1 MTPEKLLEEH
11 YLFRNLQPD
20 VRGRLLKIGRIEK
33 YASGHTLFLKGD
45 PGNSLF
51 GVLDGQVRI
60 ASTSINGRET
70 VLNTMITGEVFGEIA
85 LLDGKARSADAVTAS
100 ACSLFEI
107 QRSDFLRLLRDDP
120 GFTEHVLTLVCER
133 VRWISERVEDFSF
146 LNVAGHLAKMLLM
159 NADQHGTL
167 TDTGI
172 RLDGLP
178 SQGEL
183 AKMIGTSRVSVNK
196 HLQNWKREGII
207 QIEKGRVTLLDEEA
221 LDAVVNADPVI
232 D

>member
-11 YLFRNLQPD
+11 YLFRNLQAD
-20 VRGRLLKIGRIEK
+20 LRARLLKIGRIEE
-33 YASGHTLFLKGD
+33 YPAGHTLFLKGD
-45 PGNSLF
+45 PGSSLF
-51 GVLDGQVRI
+51 GVLDGEIRI

-70 VLNTMITGEVFGEIA
+70 VLNTMSTGDVFGEIA
-85 LLDGKARSADAVTAS
+85 LLDGKARSADAVTA
-100 ACSLFEI
+100 ARCALFEI
-107 QRSDFLRLLRDDP
+107 QRADFLRLLREDP
-120 GFTEHVLTLVCER
+120 HFTEHVLTLVCER

-172 RLDGLP
+172 RLDSLP

-196 HLQNWKREGII
+196 HLQAWKREGFVH
-207 QIEKGRVTLLDEEA
+207 IEKGRVTVLDESA
-221 LDAVVNADPVI
+221 LDGIVNADPLVE
-232 D
+232 